1 LNALTKT
8 KLYKFTNTSLT
19 FGLGILLFY
28 FLFKAL
34 RAKDIPLAFLQLDIG
49 LFSGICIA
57 LALSLTFFNWAIE
70 AYKWNAL
77 IKKIHRLSM
86 RELISS
92 IALGLCANI
101 LAPNRTGEL
110 AARLTHIP
118 PNKRREGLYLN
129 LFAASSQFLIT
140 ILAGIWAA
148 TYLLPQLG
156 FFNGIGNAFV
166 YLFTFSIAIAC
177 LSIFFKSRLLGKLL
191 LKKLHKQD
199 QNGEVVEIPMRQRI
213 EVFSLS
219 VLRYLIFLMQ
229 FYLILLAIEARVNFI
244 DASLILAIS
253 FLLNG
258 FIPSNWL
265 TEVVTKSSVIYFI
278 SELLQYDPVLTVS
291 ASVGLWIINLLIP
304 SSLSIYFLKDV
315 DWMRLI
321 RS

>member
-1 LNALTKT
+1 MIALTKT

-19 FGLGILLFY
+19 FGLGLLLFY

-34 RAKDIPLAFLQLDIG
+34 RSKDIPLAYLQLDIG

-57 LALSLTFFNWAIE
+57 LALSLIFFNWAIE

-77 IKKIHRLSM
+77 IKKIHKLSK

-110 AARLTHIP
+110 AARLAHIP
-118 PNKRREGLYLN
+118 TNKKRSALYLN

-140 ILAGIWAA
+140 ILAGIWAMA
-148 TYLLPQLG
+148 YLLPQLG
-156 FFNGIGNAFV
+156 FFNGIGNPFV
-166 YLFTFSIAIAC
+166 HLLTFSIVVAC
-177 LSIFFKSRLLGKLL
+177 LTIFFKSRLLGKLL
-191 LKKLHKQD
+191 MKKLHKRD
-199 QNGEVVEIPMRQRI
+199 QKAEMAEITLHQRI
-213 EVFSLS
+213 EVLSLS
-219 VLRYLIFLMQ
+219 ALRYLIFLMQ
-229 FYLILLAIEARVNFI
+229 FYLILLAIEAKLNFF
-244 DASLILAIS
+244 DAFLILATS

-265 TEVVTKSSVIYFI
+265 TEVVTKSSVIYFL
-278 SELLQYDPVLTVS
+278 SDLLQYDPVLTVS

-304 SSLSIYFLKDV
+304 SILSIYFLKDV

-321 RS
+321 RL